1 MVYLLRPVS
10 LEILR
15 RETPSFNTFRRIIV
29 H

>member
-1 MVYLLRPVS
+1 MVFLLRPVS

-15 RETPSFNTFRRIIV
+15 REMPFSNTFRRIIV